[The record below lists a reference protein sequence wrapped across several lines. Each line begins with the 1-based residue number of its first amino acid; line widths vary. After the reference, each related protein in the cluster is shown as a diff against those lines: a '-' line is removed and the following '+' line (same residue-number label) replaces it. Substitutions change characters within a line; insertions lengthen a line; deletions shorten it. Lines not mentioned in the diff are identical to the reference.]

1 MAKKKIVTEEIVQET
16 DNQPDNSV
24 SQATPDTS
32 TDNSTDTS
40 TDTSTGTSDEAYCYT
55 MQKSMSLDE
64 IQDFVDDISNQFNV
78 SNLIQINLGELET
91 VSTATVQAVI
101 SLNRYACDS
110 DKKIKWQNPTTGFSD
125 AFNNLGFYSEMMKL
139 EFA

>member
-1 MAKKKIVTEEIVQET
+1 MAKKKIVTEEIVLDA
-16 DNQPDNSV
+16 DNQSDNSV
-24 SQATPDTS
+24 SQAI
-32 TDNSTDTS
+32 TDTS
-40 TDTSTGTSDEAYCYT
+40 DDAYCYT
-55 MQKSMSLDE
+55 LQKSMSLDE
-64 IQDFVDDISNQFNV
+64 IQDFVEDICNQFNV

>member
-1 MAKKKIVTEEIVQET
+1 MAKKKIVTEEIVPEI
-16 DNQPDNSV
+16 DNDADNSV
-24 SQATPDTS
+24 AQAIPD
-32 TDNSTDTS
+32 
-40 TDTSTGTSDEAYCYT
+40 TSDEAYCYI

-64 IQDFVDDISNQFNV
+64 IQDFVDEISNQFNS